1 MATITFDENTEEGRT
16 LLYIAR
22 TMKRANRK
30 GISAI
35 IINDKGN
42 NDKKPAEEEALRSIL
57 QGLREMKLMKQGKL
71 KARPIE
77 ELLNEL

>member
-22 TMKRANRK
+22 TMKRASRK
-30 GISAI
+30 GVTTI
-35 IINDKGN
+35 IIDA
-42 NDKKPAEEEALRSIL
+42 KKPAKDETLETIH
-57 QGLREMKLMKQGKL
+57 QGLCELKLMKQGKL